1 MAAFAHD
8 LKFYTTQVK
17 KLVFMLSCS
26 VFMGSE
32 SIYEKY
38 QKFTVEEVSAW
49 LIESGF
55 PASEN
60 KVSEICES
68 EMKPDSPKSCFQL
81 LKFTKEREYPAKE
94 DIKNQRRSLSLILS
108 FGYEYNSFIIIM
120 ILTALSAMQKVTPR
134 ANILCVKVFSCFC
147 LCIC

>member
-60 KVSEICES
+60 KISEICKS

-81 LKFTKEREYPAKE
+81 LKFTKEREYPAK
-94 DIKNQRRSLSLILS
+94 RRYQKSKKITVFDTLIW
-108 FGYEYNSFIIIM
+108 
-120 ILTALSAMQKVTPR
+120 V
-134 ANILCVKVFSCFC
+134 
-147 LCIC
+147 

>member
-26 VFMGSE
+26 VFMGSQ

-81 LKFTKEREYPAKE
+81 LKFTKKREYLAK
-94 DIKNQRRSLSLILS
+94 RRYQKSKKITVFDTLIW
-108 FGYEYNSFIIIM
+108 
-120 ILTALSAMQKVTPR
+120 V
-134 ANILCVKVFSCFC
+134 
-147 LCIC
+147 

>member
-1 MAAFAHD
+1 MAAFAYN

-17 KLVFMLSCS
+17 ELVFMLSCS

-55 PASEN
+55 PASTAN
-60 KVSEICES
+60 KFKGEKVV
-68 EMKPDSPKSCFQL
+68 
-81 LKFTKEREYPAKE
+81 YW
-94 DIKNQRRSLSLILS
+94 
-108 FGYEYNSFIIIM
+108 
-120 ILTALSAMQKVTPR
+120 ILTLFSISNLCYIDYSIGSAV
-134 ANILCVKVFSCFC
+134 V
-147 LCIC
+147 

>member
-1 MAAFAHD
+1 MAAFAYN

-17 KLVFMLSCS
+17 ELVFMLSCS

-55 PASEN
+55 PASTAN
-60 KVSEICES
+60 KFKGEKVV
-68 EMKPDSPKSCFQL
+68 
-81 LKFTKEREYPAKE
+81 YW
-94 DIKNQRRSLSLILS
+94 
-108 FGYEYNSFIIIM
+108 
-120 ILTALSAMQKVTPR
+120 ILTLFSIS
-134 ANILCVKVFSCFC
+134 NLCYIDNSIGLAVV
-147 LCIC
+147 